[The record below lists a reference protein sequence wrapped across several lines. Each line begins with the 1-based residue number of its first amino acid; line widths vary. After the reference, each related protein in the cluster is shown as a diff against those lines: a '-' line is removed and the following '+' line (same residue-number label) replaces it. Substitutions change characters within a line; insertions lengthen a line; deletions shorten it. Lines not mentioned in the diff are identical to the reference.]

1 MPLSRIDHI
10 LLNVRNRERSEK
22 FFTEILGFEVRRHLP
37 GGIGVFLTCGTSDH
51 DLVLMQVDETND
63 EAEAA
68 GPLGSRRLGLGHA
81 MFRAETL
88 EDVQAVYRRLKAGGT
103 EEIQPVDHG
112 HVRSIYFADPDGNS
126 IEIGYE
132 VPVDQ
137 RLGEHILEMQA
148 WDVEEVKPSQ

>member
-1 MPLSRIDHI
+1 MPLLRIDHI
-10 LLNVRNRERSEK
+10 VLNVRDRERSEK

-51 DLVLMQVDETND
+51 DLVLMQVDGTKDQGEV
-63 EAEAA
+63 A
-68 GPLGSRRLGLGHA
+68 GPLRNRSLGLGHA
-81 MFRAETL
+81 MFLSEAL
-88 EDVQAVYRRLKAGGT
+88 EDVQAIYRRLKAGGT

-112 HVRSIYFADPDGNS
+112 HVRSIYFTDPDGNT

-137 RLGEHILEMQA
+137 RLGEHILEMQT
-148 WDVEEVKPSQ
+148 WDVEGAPPTQ